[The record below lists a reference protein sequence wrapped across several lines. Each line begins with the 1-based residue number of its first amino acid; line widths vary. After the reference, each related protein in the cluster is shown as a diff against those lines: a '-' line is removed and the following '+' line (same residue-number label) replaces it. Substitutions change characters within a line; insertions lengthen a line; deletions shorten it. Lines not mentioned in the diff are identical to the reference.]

1 MTNFDQRYQQVQTQY
16 NAAQITIMQQAPSFS
31 DKQRKHNRD
40 SMLDR
45 VQSIWIDGVL
55 EPSLQGAA
63 QIMLTLASRPDA
75 VSTPFQQVLQE
86 FDRARPLLP
95 AGTHIGQI
103 YDHANGEVLILG
115 EPGAGKTTLLL
126 ELTRD
131 LLQRARQ
138 DETYPIPIVFSL
150 SSWAATHLP
159 LTEWLVLELTGKY
172 QISRDLARYLV
183 QTDQVLPLLDGL
195 DEVSTD
201 SRETCVTAIN
211 SYRQGHGS
219 VPTIV
224 TSRL

>member
-1 MTNFDQRYQQVQTQY
+1 IPY
-16 NAAQITIMQQAPSFS
+16 
-31 DKQRKHNRD
+31 
-40 SMLDR
+40 
-45 VQSIWIDGVL
+45 
-55 EPSLQGAA
+55 
-63 QIMLTLASRPDA
+63 
-75 VSTPFQQVLQE
+75 
-86 FDRARPLLP
+86 
-95 AGTHIGQI
+95 GTHIDQI
-103 YDHANGEVLILG
+103 YNPANGEELILR
-115 EPGAGKTTLLL
+115 EPGDSKTTLLL